1 MIQKFKKFYKEL
13 TLLTKL
19 RALSVLVTILLFI
32 SLLGI
37 TFLFNRSISRK
48 QIANYS
54 KDFFT
59 YAAQDFNSTI
69 YDIIQCFIYTC
80 GTEEFKD
87 KFYTITQKEI
97 SENSIRYLLQ
107 EDLQNLTKS
116 HSYIDQAIIIDND
129 NYIYSLYSSA
139 LDNKSAQVIDINEI
153 KERNGIQLLPMQ
165 HATTSVEEFFPL
177 IIPLYIS
184 GQYIYIDNQ
193 GAHTDLYLVL
203 FLNAKKVSLS
213 MHRDASNVI
222 DFDYYLYYPTNDSL
236 AVLNT
241 DNDFLNNREL
251 EKENL
256 IPSDFLNNLS
266 SSKTSIQSL
275 RFNEYYYL
283 AQPVPILGANLVMV
297 VKEKNLWEFLGE
309 MKAILLGLALI
320 SLVFISTASYFSTNY
335 VSRPIL
341 KLLNV
346 VKQIEKGS
354 YEKKLYFQTDDEIG
368 QLVKAINLH
377 HFSSQTTFTTEAAGN

>member
-107 EDLQNLTKS
+107 EDLQNVTKS

-203 FLNAKKVSLS
+203 FLNAKKGKPI
-213 MHRDASNVI
+213 N
-222 DFDYYLYYPTNDSL
+222 
-236 AVLNT
+236 
-241 DNDFLNNREL
+241 
-251 EKENL
+251 
-256 IPSDFLNNLS
+256 
-266 SSKTSIQSL
+266 
-275 RFNEYYYL
+275 
-283 AQPVPILGANLVMV
+283 AQRC
-297 VKEKNLWEFLGE
+297 F
-309 MKAILLGLALI
+309 
-320 SLVFISTASYFSTNY
+320 
-335 VSRPIL
+335 
-341 KLLNV
+341 
-346 VKQIEKGS
+346 
-354 YEKKLYFQTDDEIG
+354 
-368 QLVKAINLH
+368 
-377 HFSSQTTFTTEAAGN
+377 